1 MTALAGAVVVF
12 VVSTLA
18 RDRGG
23 SSAESI
29 VLKDVRVQ
37 VLNGCGIKGVGGDV
51 ANALRMKGY
60 DVVEVGNTDAFDFS
74 ESIVIDRVGKGGRAR
89 EIAVALGVDNVIM
102 QRVEALQYEA
112 TVIVGRD
119 FRSRSYGREPEE
131 TPQ

>member
-1 MTALAGAVVVF
+1 M
-12 VVSTLA
+12 VSTLA

-60 DVVEVGNTDAFDFS
+60 DVVEVGNTDAFGFS

-119 FRSRSYGREPEE
+119 FRSRSYGRELVE